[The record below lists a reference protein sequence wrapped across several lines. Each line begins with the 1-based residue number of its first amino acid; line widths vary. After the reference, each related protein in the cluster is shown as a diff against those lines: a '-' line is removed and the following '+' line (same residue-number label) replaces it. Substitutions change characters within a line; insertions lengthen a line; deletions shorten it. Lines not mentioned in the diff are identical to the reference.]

1 MQREP
6 EVFAAAVRVRT
17 AASLSRH
24 NSETTSKPYPI
35 PNTYEEEEAE
45 EEERVKFN
53 EIRSGVL
60 NKISGLESL
69 ARVPSFLPSFPPSR
83 PPVRTDERRHKKR
96 WVGVEQG
103 WVGRIIRTNQ
113 EIPPSKLKSLLFMTP
128 GMVPEEA
135 PPSSTPESQWFP
147 QSARG
152 GNINQSINK
161 RKACL
166 QDHIMLLYMATR
178 QVVAQEMEGN

>member
-1 MQREP
+1 MRTFGKVQCRKVQREP

-35 PNTYEEEEAE
+35 PNTYEEKEDDEKEEA
-45 EEERVKFN
+45 EERVKFN

-60 NKISGLESL
+60 NKISGLDST
-69 ARVPSFLPSFPPSR
+69 RVPPLPLACQNERAPPQ
-83 PPVRTDERRHKKR
+83 KR
-96 WVGVEQG
+96 WVGVEEQG

-113 EIPPSKLKSLLFMTP
+113 EIPQSKLKSLLFMTP

-135 PPSSTPESQWFP
+135 PPSSTLKSQWFYT
-147 QSARG
+147 SSSWG
-152 GNINQSINK
+152 HKMNK
-161 RKACL
+161 CT
-166 QDHIMLLYMATR
+166 II
-178 QVVAQEMEGN
+178 

>member
-1 MQREP
+1 MRTSGKVQCRKVQRVGGFCRGSVRERAG
-6 EVFAAAVRVRT
+6 ERVRL
-17 AASLSRH
+17 LSRH

-35 PNTYEEEEAE
+35 PNTYEEEEEEDGEATE

-69 ARVPSFLPSFPPSR
+69 ARVPSFPPSR

-103 WVGRIIRTNQ
+103 WVGGRIIRTNQ

-135 PPSSTPESQWFP
+135 PPSSTLKSQW
-147 QSARG
+147 SNKVLLG
-152 GNINQSINK
+152 GPK
-161 RKACL
+161 L
-166 QDHIMLLYMATR
+166 
-178 QVVAQEMEGN
+178 